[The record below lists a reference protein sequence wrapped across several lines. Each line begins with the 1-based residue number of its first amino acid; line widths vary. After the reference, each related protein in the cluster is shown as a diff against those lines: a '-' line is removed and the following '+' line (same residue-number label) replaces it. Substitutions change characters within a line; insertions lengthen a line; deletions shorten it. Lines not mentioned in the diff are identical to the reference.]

1 MALGVLNGAGE
12 SPPGTV
18 VLYEQDLNTAF
29 SAFKHGHGKDSNIV
43 LSPQPSNSP
52 NDPLNWP
59 LYKKNLTYF
68 TVFLNSILLASIP
81 APSIAPATFL
91 LANKLGRPLEDIAK
105 LSGYQLLL
113 CGCFG
118 PIVSALAHK
127 YGKRPQF
134 LLASLMGV
142 IGTVICIASGE
153 NYNVLLAGRIIQGFG
168 STAYESLS
176 IAVIGD
182 LFFVHQ
188 RSLRTGLTVL
198 TLTCL
203 VSLVAIIGGPI
214 TENLGWRYLF
224 IIYLPFSV
232 VGAVAAFFF
241 LPETQYRR
249 ESDKIDI
256 VPEERSVSVRN
267 GQQAGQDDVD
277 TTANLKRESRSGN
290 GSTKLEHTHVESK
303 GEKMGEGAAITVS
316 SSSTEKK
323 KTFVQELALFSGVYT
338 ETGLFKLLLAPFAT
352 LLNPS
357 VVWSIFVGGVCIAF
371 YVSLSYIL
379 AQIFSVPPYNL
390 NAAQNGYFYVGALIG
405 GLISG
410 ILGSML
416 GDLITTKLTKWNN
429 GIYEPEFR
437 IPVLI
442 FSALLY
448 GIGWFVFMWRLDHPT
463 PHGYYLAAFCH
474 GCLCAAV
481 TIGSTATSLY
491 ILDSFRTSATE
502 VFIVSMTTKNLLFY
516 GFSNFINDWAAEE
529 GPSEVL
535 KTYGIVTLCIMVTS
549 IPIYVFGKIIRRLI
563 MRVGIMEKLAKAY
576 V

>member
-1 MALGVLNGAGE
+1 MALGVLNGKGE

-18 VLYEQDLNTAF
+18 VLYEQDLDIAF

-43 LSPQPSNSP
+43 LAPQPSNSP

-59 LYKKNLTYF
+59 LHKKNLTYF

-91 LANKLGRPLEDIAK
+91 LANNLGRPLEDIAK

-142 IGTVICIASGE
+142 IGTVICIASGQ

-188 RSLRTGLTVL
+188 RSLRTGLTIL

-232 VGAVAAFFF
+232 VGAIAAFFF

-249 ESDKIDI
+249 HVETADV
-256 VPEERSVSVRN
+256 VPEEGLVGKVTQEEVVMKEESASGNRSAK
-267 GQQAGQDDVD
+267 Q
-277 TTANLKRESRSGN
+277 KREHSHVGSRRDKRG
-290 GSTKLEHTHVESK
+290 GGCSK
-303 GEKMGEGAAITVS
+303 QP
-316 SSSTEKK
+316 STEKK

-338 ETGLFKLLLAPFAT
+338 ETGLFKLFLAPFAT

-357 VVWSIFVGGVCIAF
+357 VLWSILVGGVCIAF
-371 YVSLSYIL
+371 YVCLSYIL

-405 GLISG
+405 GLLSG

-442 FSALLY
+442 LSALLY

-502 VFIVSMTTKNLLFY
+502 IFIVSMTVKNLLFY
-516 GFSNFINDWAAEE
+516 GFSNFMNDWTAED
-529 GPSEVL
+529 GPSHVL
-535 KTYGIVTLCIMVTS
+535 KTYGIVTMCIMATS
-549 IPIYVFGKIIRRLI
+549 IVFYVFGKIIRRFI
-563 MRVGIMEKLAKAY
+563 ARVGIMEKLAKAY
-576 V
+576 M

>member
-1 MALGVLNGAGE
+1 MAFGVLNGAGE

-18 VLYEQDLNTAF
+18 VLYEQNLNTAF
-29 SAFKHGHGKDSNIV
+29 SAFKHGHGKDANIV

-59 LYKKNLTYF
+59 PLKKNLTYF

-142 IGTVICIASGE
+142 IGTVVCIASGD

-214 TENLGWRYLF
+214 TEHLGWRYLF

-249 ESDKIDI
+249 DV
-256 VPEERSVSVRN
+256 VPESKE
-267 GQQAGQDDVD
+267 G
-277 TTANLKRESRSGN
+277 SG
-290 GSTKLEHTHVESK
+290 SAKQEHTHVEL
-303 GEKMGEGAAITVS
+303 GANGIIVEGDGGTA

-338 ETGLFKLLLAPFAT
+338 ETGLFKLFLAPFAT

-405 GLISG
+405 GLLSG
-410 ILGSML
+410 ILGSIL
-416 GDLITTKLTKWNN
+416 GDLITTRITKWNH

-437 IPVLI
+437 IPVLLL
-442 FSALLY
+442 SALLY
-448 GIGWFVFMWRLDHPT
+448 GIGWFVFMWTLDNPT

-491 ILDSFRTSATE
+491 ILDSYRTSATE
-502 VFIVSMTTKNLLFY
+502 VFIVSMTIKNLLFY
-516 GFSNFINDWAAEE
+516 GFSNFMNDWAADD
-529 GPSEVL
+529 GPSQVL
-535 KTYGIVTLCIMVTS
+535 KTYGIVTMCIMGTS
-549 IPIYVFGKIIRRLI
+549 VPFYVFGKVIRRFI
-563 MRVGIMEKLAKAY
+563 MRVGVMEKLAKAY